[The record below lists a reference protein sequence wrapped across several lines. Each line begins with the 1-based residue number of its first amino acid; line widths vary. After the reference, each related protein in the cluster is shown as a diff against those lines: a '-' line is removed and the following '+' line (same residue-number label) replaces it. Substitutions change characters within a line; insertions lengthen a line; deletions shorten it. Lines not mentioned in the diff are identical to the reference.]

1 MSIFRKKPKNPF
13 DEFKGKPL
21 DEVPP
26 EIRSKSTCLKMIF
39 WVKACLLD
47 IYADHKLALSPRAKL
62 AVDIFF
68 LGSID
73 YLCQCHNLDDEWYG
87 ITADEVFRT
96 ISPPFSELAGAT
108 LIINYNNFREHAFSS
123 KILDDGFNLC
133 QKWFSREN
141 PHASMAL
148 WHFVNEWNETP
159 ELPKG
164 LEMKDLFRYFWDHGG
179 SQFINNAS
187 GDSE

>member
-26 EIRSKSTCLKMIF
+26 DIRSKSVCLKMF
-39 WVKACLLD
+39 SWVKACLLL
-47 IYADHKLALSPRAKL
+47 IHADHELKLSPRAKL
-62 AVDIFF
+62 AVDVFF

-73 YLCQCHNLDDEWYG
+73 YLCQCHCLANKWFG
-87 ITADEVFRT
+87 VTVDEVFCT
-96 ISPPFSELAGAT
+96 ISPFSELSGVA
-108 LIINYNNFREHAFSS
+108 LFINYNNFLKFDFSR
-123 KILDDGFNLC
+123 KVLDDGGSLC

-141 PHASMAL
+141 PDAPMAL
-148 WHFVNEWNETP
+148 WSFVNEWNETP

-164 LEMKDLFRYFWDHGG
+164 LETKDLLRYFWDHGG
-179 SQFINNAS
+179 SQFINNVS
-187 GDSE
+187 GDS